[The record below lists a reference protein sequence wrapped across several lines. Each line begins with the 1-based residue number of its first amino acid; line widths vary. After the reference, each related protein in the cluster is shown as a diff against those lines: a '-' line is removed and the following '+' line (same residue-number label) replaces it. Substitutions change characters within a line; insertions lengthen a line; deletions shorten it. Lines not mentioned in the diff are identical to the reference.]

1 MIFFLTQQW
10 MQTEINRSMYG
21 VPPALVNC
29 IVAYNAYVKHLRE
42 GLEKKHSSLIQEERK
57 AEPKEEIPC
66 AADAR
71 TTQICEDP
79 SILLRAFRALSCSSP
94 CAWLH
99 WDYTA
104 SAYSHKAHNHISSF
118 STSSVCSSCNYF
130 TNATV
135 TKQALSRWHDE
146 TWGMLFVHS
155 FLLALNFFQLTV
167 TSTHKYYEVMQCT
180 HPHNIKYASK
190 PNAIKY
196 VGHTRYQFKC
206 SPARGEEEDPG
217 VATPYSIKVP
227 KSPLYK
233 SKHIMN

>member
-1 MIFFLTQQW
+1 
-10 MQTEINRSMYG
+10 MQTQNKSQYVWGTPSTSELYHSLQCICK
-21 VPPALVNC
+21 AL
-29 IVAYNAYVKHLRE
+29 KRRPRE
-42 GLEKKHSSLIQEERK
+42 KRSSLIQEERK

-66 AADAR
+66 AADAC

-94 CAWLH
+94 YAWLH

-104 SAYSHKAHNHISSF
+104 SAYSHKAYSHISSF
-118 STSSVCSSCNYF
+118 STSSVCSSCNYS
-130 TNATV
+130 TNGTV

-155 FLLALNFFQLTV
+155 FLLTLNFFQLTV

-180 HPHNIKYASK
+180 HPHNIKYVSK

-217 VATPYSIKVP
+217 VVSPYSIKVP
-227 KSPLYK
+227 KSPFYK